1 MDVRITRSMTKLNTR
16 KNQYARDYMTAP
28 PKSRGLKNDLEKFRR
43 KVKSRKRRR
52 SGPKLHP
59 LYSRYEPDEFFQF
72 KYNNV
77 ATRKIV
83 PKIAPIKKSREASE
97 DSNDMFM

>member
-1 MDVRITRSMTKLNTR
+1 MSGMSGGDAS
-16 KNQYARDYMTAP
+16 Y
-28 PKSRGLKNDLEKFRR
+28 NDEII
-43 KVKSRKRRR
+43 
-52 SGPKLHP
+52 PKLHP

-77 ATRKIV
+77 ATRKIA
-83 PKIAPIKKSREASE
+83 PKIVPIKKSRETSE